1 MFEHA
6 PRSHPPLV
14 LIANSQEWHAR
25 SLDSVLGPHG
35 YAIVRAYTGKQ
46 ALERGRSARPDLV
59 IIDVDLPDIGGLEV
73 CRALRHDPLISASM
87 PILVT
92 GPGHPSREQ
101 RLAALRAGAWDYLT
115 VPFDGEELQL
125 RLDAFVRAKFEADR
139 ARQESLLDELTGLYS
154 IQGLARRAR
163 ELGSQAYRH
172 QEPFAC
178 IVLAPHLNGD
188 GGTDAAAA
196 EAAMTAVISHLA
208 KILRANGRV
217 SDAIGRLGPTE
228 FAVVAQGTDG
238 EAAVKLV
245 ERLSQ
250 VLEQAAQEKGSGL
263 PRFRVRAGY
272 DAVANYRE
280 APIEP
285 ADMLVRATIA
295 MRMAEHDPA
304 GHWIRPFEAGFSNS

>member
-1 MFEHA
+1 MPERA
-6 PRSHPPLV
+6 RSHPPLV

-25 SLDSVLGPHG
+25 SLESVLGPHG
-35 YAIVRAYTGKQ
+35 YAVVRAYTGKQ

-59 IIDVDLPDIGGLEV
+59 IIDADLPDLSGVEV
-73 CRALRHDPLISASM
+73 CRALREDPQISASM

-92 GPGHPSREQ
+92 GPGHPTRDQ

-125 RLDAFVRAKFEADR
+125 RLDAFMRAKFEADR
-139 ARQESLLDELTGLYS
+139 AREESLLDEVTGLYN

-163 ELGSQAYRH
+163 ELGSQAFRH
-172 QEPFAC
+172 HEPFAC
-178 IVLAPHLNGD
+178 VVLAPYLEGQ
-188 GGTDAAAA
+188 GAAASE
-196 EAAMTAVISHLA
+196 EAMSAAVGHIA
-208 KILRANGRV
+208 KTLRTSGRV

-245 ERLSQ
+245 RRLAE
-250 VLEQAAQEKGSGL
+250 VLESAARESGNGM
-263 PRFRVRAGY
+263 PHFKVRAGY
-272 DAVANYRE
+272 DAVADYHD

-295 MRMAEHDPA
+295 MRMSQNDPS
-304 GHWIRPFEAGFSNS
+304 GRWIRPFEPHFTN